1 MGWKDKLENEV
12 RRTSSAKH
20 AQEMWLLAGRRGGA
34 SLIGLVLLSL
44 AGAGLAAE
52 PPNKDDLTQG
62 NWELVP
68 EKSTFCK
75 PAPQKSR
82 REILDA
88 GWGLISV
95 YWTGVDFDGKEMS
108 ARYVYRYDGD
118 KYPSTITEPAE
129 ESITWELVNPSRV
142 EFIHWSKD
150 NEITEELV
158 RTVSSDG
165 QEMTQSR
172 KYLEVEN
179 CVDIQVFRRV

>member
-1 MGWKDKLENEV
+1 M
-12 RRTSSAKH
+12 RRMLSAKQ
-20 AQEMWLLAGRRGGA
+20 AQEMRFLAGLRRS
-34 SLIGLVLLSL
+34 SLLIALALLSS
-44 AGAGLAAE
+44 AGMGLAAE

-62 NWELVP
+62 SWELVP

-75 PAPQKSR
+75 PVPQKSR
-82 REILDA
+82 REIVDV

-108 ARYVYRYDGD
+108 TRYVYRYDGD
-118 KYPSTITEPAE
+118 KYPSTIMEPAE
-129 ESITWELVNPSRV
+129 ESITWKLVNPSRV
-142 EFIHWSKD
+142 EFTHWSKD

-172 KYLEVEN
+172 KYLEQEN

>member
-1 MGWKDKLENEV
+1 MENEMRRMLNAKQAQGMRGLPGR
-12 RRTSSAKH
+12 RRTSS
-20 AQEMWLLAGRRGGA
+20 LIA
-34 SLIGLVLLSL
+34 SVLLCT
-44 AGAGLAAE
+44 AGPSVAAE
-52 PPNKDDLTQG
+52 PPNKNDLTQG
-62 NWELVP
+62 NWELVH

-75 PAPQKSR
+75 PVPQKSR
-82 REILDA
+82 REIIDA

-108 ARYVYRYDGD
+108 TRYVYRYDGD

-129 ESITWELVNPSRV
+129 ESITWKLVNPSRV

-172 KYLEVEN
+172 KYLEAEN